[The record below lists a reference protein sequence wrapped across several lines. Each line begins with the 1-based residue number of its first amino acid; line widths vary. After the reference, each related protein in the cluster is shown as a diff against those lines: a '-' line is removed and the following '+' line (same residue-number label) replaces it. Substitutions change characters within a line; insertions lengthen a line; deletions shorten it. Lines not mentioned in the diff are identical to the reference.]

1 MQQSKPPPR
10 QPFWPL
16 TEEHL
21 GGAAVSDASMG
32 KQRRLEEELF
42 ELLEFSQSFGK

>member
-1 MQQSKPPPR
+1 MQPSKPPPR

-16 TEEHL
+16 AAEHL
-21 GGAAVSDASMG
+21 GGAAVSDASMS
-32 KQRRLEEELF
+32 KRRHLEEELP